1 MTKKAFVAEWK
12 KKAVDDYAK
21 KISKAKVVGIVDLT
35 SLPAAQFAGMRKSL
49 RGKVDILMG
58 RKRLFKLAL
67 DKVKDRPGIES
78 LKEKLSG
85 IPAFILTSENPFVL
99 YKMLEKSKS
108 NAFAKAGSVAPKD
121 IIIKAG
127 PTSFAPGPIIGE
139 LGTVGLKAGIEN
151 GKVAIKQDAVV
162 AKEGSVINDKL
173 ASILMRLGITPMEI
187 GLNLTYAYADGAIFD
202 KKILAVDESKYIA
215 DIAQCARDAFNLAF
229 SAAYVTADNRELLI
243 QKAFTDAKSLAFA
256 QNIMAD
262 AVKNG
267 LIAKAENQMLSLK
280 ALANL

>member
-12 KKAVDDYAK
+12 KEAVDDFAK
-21 KISKAKVVGIVDLT
+21 RISKAKVVGVVDLT
-35 SLPAAQFAGMRKSL
+35 SLPAAQFAGMRKTL

-58 RKRLFKLAL
+58 RKRLFKLAI
-67 DKVKDRPGIES
+67 DKVKDKPGIES

-108 NAFAKAGSVAPKD
+108 NAFAKAGSIAPND
-121 IIIKAG
+121 ILIKAG

-139 LGTVGLKAGIEN
+139 LGGVGLKAGIEN

-162 AKEGSVINDKL
+162 AKAGSVINDKL
-173 ASILMRLGITPMEI
+173 ASILMRLGITPIEI
-187 GLNLTYAYADGAIFD
+187 GLNMTYAYADGAIFD

-215 DIAQCARDAFNLAF
+215 DITQCARDAFNLAF
-229 SAAYVTADNRELLI
+229 SAVYVTADNRELLI
-243 QKAFTDAKSLAFA
+243 QKAFTDAKSLAYA

-262 AVKNG
+262 AVRDD
-267 LIAKAENQMLSLK
+267 LIA
-280 ALANL
+280 